1 MAKKTIEH
9 IEVASST
16 VLMRVDFNV
25 PLDDAGQITD
35 DLRIRMALPSIKSV
49 IDRGGRLILISH
61 LGRPEGKGVESALS
75 LKPIADRLGQLLDG
89 IDVSFAAD
97 DCVGSQA
104 IEAATAL
111 SDGQVLVLENLR
123 FDAGEKKGD
132 TAFAAKL
139 AEMAHIYCNDAFGT
153 AHRNDASMVAVP
165 QAMSGKPRVAGLLMD
180 KELSF
185 LSETLRSPKTPF
197 VAVLGGAKVS
207 DKLGVLHNLMGKVDT
222 ILMGGAMAY
231 TLLKAL
237 GFDMGSSMVQLGMLK
252 QAQQIIDEAAAS
264 PTDLILPN
272 DHVCGKQISRMT
284 PMKVCKDSIESGW
297 MGLDIGPETV
307 SQFVVEIRK
316 AKTILWNG
324 PMGVFETKPFDVGTK
339 QIAEAI
345 AKASDS
351 GAVSII
357 GGGETTAAVDEFGL
371 AERFSHISTGGGASL
386 QMLEGKEF
394 ASVNL
399 LEDV

>member
-9 IEVASST
+9 VEVASST

-25 PLDDAGQITD
+25 PLDDAGQIAD
-35 DLRIRMALPSIKSV
+35 DRRIRMALPSIKSV

-61 LGRPEGKGVESALS
+61 LGRPEGKGVEAALS
-75 LKPIADRLGQLLDG
+75 LKPVADRLGQLLDG
-89 IDVSFAAD
+89 VSVSFAAD

-104 IEAATAL
+104 TESASAL

-165 QAMSGKPRVAGLLMD
+165 QAMSDKPRVAGLLMD

-307 SQFVVEIRK
+307 SQFVEEIRK

-357 GGGETTAAVDEFGL
+357 GGGETPAAVDEFGL
-371 AERFSHISTGGGASL
+371 ADRFSHISTGGGASL

-399 LEDV
+399 LEEA

>member
-9 IEVASST
+9 VEVASST

-25 PLDDAGQITD
+25 PLDDSGQIVD
-35 DLRIRMALPSIKSV
+35 DRKIRMALLSIKSV
-49 IDRGGRLILISH
+49 IDRNGRLILISH
-61 LGRPEGKGVESALS
+61 LGRPEGKVKPALS

-89 IDVSFAAD
+89 VDVQFVAD
-97 DCVGSQA
+97 DCVGAQA
-104 IEAATAL
+104 TEAAAAL

-132 TAFAAKL
+132 TVFAAKL

-165 QAMSGKPRVAGLLMD
+165 QAMSDKPRVAGLLMD
-180 KELSF
+180 KELSY
-185 LSETLRSPKTPF
+185 LSDTLISPKKPF
-197 VAVLGGAKVS
+197 VAILGGAKVS

-231 TLLKAL
+231 TLLKTL
-237 GFDMGSSMVQLGMLK
+237 DFDMGSSMVQLGMLK
-252 QAQQIIDEAAAS
+252 EAQQIIDKAAAS
-264 PTDLILPN
+264 PTDLILPI

-284 PMKVCKDSIESGW
+284 PIKIFKESIESGW

-307 SQFVVEIRK
+307 AQYVSEIRK
-316 AKTILWNG
+316 AQTIVWNG

-345 AKASDS
+345 AQATDS

-357 GGGETTAAVDEFGL
+357 GGGETDAAIDEFGL
-371 AERFSHISTGGGASL
+371 AERFSHVSTGGGACL

-394 ASVNL
+394 NSVDL
-399 LEDV
+399 LEEA

>member
-1 MAKKTIEH
+1 MPKKTIEH
-9 IEVASST
+9 VEVASST

-61 LGRPEGKGVESALS
+61 LGRPEGKGVEPSLS

-89 IDVSFAAD
+89 AKVRFVPD

-104 IEAATAL
+104 TEAVAAL

-132 TAFAAKL
+132 KEFAAKL
-139 AEMAHIYCNDAFGT
+139 AALAHIYCNDAFGT

-185 LSETLRSPKTPF
+185 LSETLRSPKKPF

-222 ILMGGAMAY
+222 ILMGGAMSY

-284 PMKVCKDSIESGW
+284 PMKICKDSIESGW

-307 SQFVVEIRK
+307 SQFVEEIRK

-345 AKASDS
+345 AQATDS

-357 GGGETTAAVDEFGL
+357 GGGETAAAVDEFGL

-399 LEDV
+399 LEKA

>member
-1 MAKKTIEH
+1 
-9 IEVASST
+9 
-16 VLMRVDFNV
+16 
-25 PLDDAGQITD
+25 
-35 DLRIRMALPSIKSV
+35 
-49 IDRGGRLILISH
+49 
-61 LGRPEGKGVESALS
+61 
-75 LKPIADRLGQLLDG
+75 
-89 IDVSFAAD
+89 
-97 DCVGSQA
+97 
-104 IEAATAL
+104 
-111 SDGQVLVLENLR
+111 
-123 FDAGEKKGD
+123 
-132 TAFAAKL
+132 
-139 AEMAHIYCNDAFGT
+139 
-153 AHRNDASMVAVP
+153 
-165 QAMSGKPRVAGLLMD
+165 
-180 KELSF
+180 
-185 LSETLRSPKTPF
+185 
-197 VAVLGGAKVS
+197 
-207 DKLGVLHNLMGKVDT
+207 MGKVDT

-237 GFDMGSSMVQLGMLK
+237 GFDMGTSMVQLGMLK

-284 PMKVCKDSIESGW
+284 PIKVSKDSIESGW

-307 SQFVVEIRK
+307 SQFAEEIRK

-345 AKASDS
+345 AQATDS

-357 GGGETTAAVDEFGL
+357 GGGETSAAVDEFGL
-371 AERFSHISTGGGASL
+371 ADRFSHISTGGGASL

-399 LEDV
+399 LEDA